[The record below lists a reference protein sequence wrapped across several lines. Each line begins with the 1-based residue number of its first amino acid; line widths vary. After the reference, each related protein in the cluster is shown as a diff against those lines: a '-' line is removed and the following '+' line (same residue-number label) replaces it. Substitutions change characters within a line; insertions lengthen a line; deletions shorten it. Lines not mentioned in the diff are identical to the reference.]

1 MARLQFMLYYPSTVF
16 ATKTRVS
23 TMPAFRKL
31 GLLLLGLLPALLP
44 GVATAAFNKDASTVL
59 ITGSNHGLGLEIAR
73 QYADMGWNVI
83 ATARRP
89 PGDPGLKALEAIRA
103 THPNLVI
110 EQLDVT
116 DSAMIKALAAKYR
129 HQPIDVLLNNAAAVE
144 PTFAADMA
152 EVMKPYD
159 KIDFDAARHDFD
171 VNTLGP
177 MRVVQ
182 AFAPNVLASKGKRI
196 ATITSM
202 AGSFG
207 APMAGAMGMNYGA
220 SKAALNKY
228 MTLLT
233 VALKP
238 QGVLVGLF
246 QPVFI
251 ATKDDPKN
259 MQGADPIQPEV
270 AKLIKSI
277 AALSPATNGKI
288 VNFSTG
294 KVDPY

>member
-1 MARLQFMLYYPSTVF
+1 MSIV
-16 ATKTRVS
+16 KRVG
-23 TMPAFRKL
+23 AA
-31 GLLLLGLLPALLP
+31 LLLGLLPLLLS
-44 GVATAAFNKDASTVL
+44 GVAMAAFDKNAATVL
-59 ITGSNHGLGLEIAR
+59 ITGSNHGLGLELAR
-73 QYADMGWNVI
+73 QYAGLGWNVI

-89 PGDPGLKALEAIRA
+89 AGDPGLKALEAIRA
-103 THPNLVI
+103 AHPNLAI

-116 DSAMIKALAAKYR
+116 DTAMIKALAAKYR
-129 HQPIDVLLNNAAAVE
+129 GQPIDVLLNNAAAVE

-152 EVMKPYD
+152 EIMKPYD
-159 KIDFDAARHDFD
+159 QIDFDAARHDFD

-182 AFAPNVLASKGKRI
+182 AFAPNVLASKGRRM
-196 ATITSM
+196 ATITSTV
-202 AGSFG
+202 GSFG

-228 MTLLT
+228 MTLLA
-233 VALKP
+233 VALRP

-246 QPVFI
+246 QPVFV
-251 ATKDDPKN
+251 ATKDDTQA
-259 MQGADPIQPEV
+259 MRGAAAIEPEV

-277 AALSPATNGKI
+277 AALSPATDGKI

>member
-1 MARLQFMLYYPSTVF
+1 MLSLRPRLWSSRLMSTLNRTGAV
-16 ATKTRVS
+16 
-23 TMPAFRKL
+23 
-31 GLLLLGLLPALLP
+31 LLLGLLSLALP
-44 GVATAAFNKDASTVL
+44 GVAAAAFNKDAQTVL
-59 ITGSNHGLGLEIAR
+59 ITGSNHGLGLELAR
-73 QYADMGWNVI
+73 QYAARGWNVI

-89 PGDPGLKALEAIRA
+89 AGDPGLAALEAIHQA
-103 THPNLVI
+103 HPNLVI

-116 DSAMIKALAAKYR
+116 DTAMIKALAAKY
-129 HQPIDVLLNNAAAVE
+129 HGQPIDVLLNNAAAVE

-159 KIDFDAARHDFD
+159 KIDFDAARRDFD

-182 AFAPNVLASKGKRI
+182 AFAPNVLASKGRRI
-196 ATITSM
+196 ATVTSM

-238 QGVLVGLF
+238 KGVLVGLF
-246 QPVFI
+246 QPVFV
-251 ATKDDPKN
+251 ATKDDTKA
-259 MQGADPIQPEV
+259 MQGAAPIGPAV
-270 AKLIKSI
+270 GKLIQSI
-277 AALSPATNGKI
+277 DDLSPATNAKI

-294 KVDPY
+294 KIDPY

>member
-1 MARLQFMLYYPSTVF
+1 MS
-16 ATKTRVS
+16 
-23 TMPAFRKL
+23 KL
-31 GLLLLGLLPALLP
+31 NRIIAVLLLGLLPVGLP
-44 GVATAAFNKDASTVL
+44 DAAWAAFRGSASTVL
-59 ITGSNHGLGLEIAR
+59 ITGSNHGLGLELAR
-73 QYADMGWNVI
+73 QYAAMGWNVI

-89 PGDPGLKALEAIRA
+89 AGDPGLKDLQAIRA
-103 THPNLVI
+103 AHPNLAI

-116 DSAMIKALAAKYR
+116 DTAMIRALAAKYKN
-129 HQPIDVLLNNAAAVE
+129 QPIDVLLNNAAAVE
-144 PTFAADMA
+144 PTFTADMVA
-152 EVMKPYD
+152 VMKPYD

-182 AFAPNVLASKGKRI
+182 AFAPNVLASKGKRM

-246 QPVFI
+246 QPVFV
-251 ATKDDPKN
+251 ATKDDKQA
-259 MQGADPIQPEV
+259 MQGASPIGPEV
-270 AKLIKSI
+270 AKLIKCI
-277 AALSPATNGKI
+277 ADLSPATNGKI

-294 KVDPY
+294 KIDPY